1 MKNIYIN
8 HIAKT
13 LQVKDWQVENCA
25 KLFEEGATI
34 PFVSRYRKERT
45 GGLDEV
51 AVAEI
56 RHWTDVFAE
65 MEKRKATILET
76 IDQAGGLTPELRS
89 RIENSVDTREIEDL
103 YLPFRPKRRTRA
115 TAAKEA
121 GLEPLAAKMYDVAL
135 TDPVPEARKYVGDK
149 VASVEDAL
157 AGARD
162 IIAERLSETASVR
175 ETLRQIFK
183 TRRIVTKSTKKAIGQ
198 EAMKYRTYFDY
209 SESLERIAPHR
220 LLAILRAEDEGFIN
234 VKIDADPEKCGKKIY
249 YDFCQER
256 RYPAAPLAE
265 HIHQAFDDAFKRLLE
280 PSISNE
286 VLKEAKEKADIESMR
301 IFGENLRQLLLAP
314 PVGQKRVLAID
325 PGFRTGCKVVCL
337 DEQGNLLHNEAI
349 FPHPPANEKV
359 KAIQAVS
366 AMVAKYGIE
375 VIAIGNGTAS
385 RETEEFIK
393 RVPLPS
399 GVRVF
404 TVSEDGASIYS
415 ASEVARE
422 EFPDYDVTVRGAV
435 SIGRRLMDP
444 LAELVKIDPKSLGV
458 GQYQHDVDQNL
469 LKETLD
475 NTVESCVNNVGV
487 NLNTASSYLLS
498 YVSGI
503 GPALA
508 ENIVE
513 YRSEHGA
520 YKSRKELLKVKRLGD
535 KAFEQCAGFL
545 RIQDADNPLDN
556 SAVHPEAYHIV
567 DKMARDLGV
576 TARDLVGNAELCS
589 KIDPSRYVDSV
600 FGLPTINDIISE
612 LRKPGRD
619 PRESAQEFE
628 FAHDIHTIEDL
639 HTGMELHGI
648 VTNITAFGAF
658 VDIGIKQN
666 GLIHASQMGVKGMAD
681 PSKILKLHQKV
692 KVTVISIDLDRARIG
707 LRLMK

>member
-1 MKNIYIN
+1 MKQIYIKS
-8 HIAKT
+8 IPVR
-13 LQVKDWQVENCA
+13 LQVKEWQVENCIA
-25 KLFEEGATI
+25 LFEDGATI
-34 PFVSRYRKERT
+34 PFISRYRKERT

-56 RHWTDVFAE
+56 RHWSDVFTE
-65 MEKRKATILET
+65 MDKRKETVLEN
-76 IDQAGGLTPELRS
+76 ISQAGAMTDELRT
-89 RIENSVDTREIEDL
+89 RIENCVESRELEDI
-103 YLPFRPKRRTRA
+103 YLPFKPKRRTRA
-115 TAAKEA
+115 TIAKEA
-121 GLEPLAAKMYDVAL
+121 GLEPLADKMFNVAL
-135 TDPVPEARKYVGDK
+135 ANPEAEAAKYVGAK
-149 VASVEDAL
+149 VASVDDAL

-162 IIAERLSETASVR
+162 IIAEKLSETASVR
-175 ETLRQIFK
+175 ETVRQIFK
-183 TRRIVTKSTKKAIGQ
+183 TRRIVAKATKKASSP
-198 EAMKYRTYFDY
+198 EAMKYRSYFDY
-209 SESLERIAPHR
+209 SESVERIAPHR
-220 LLAILRAEDEGFIN
+220 LLAILRAEEEGFLTL
-234 VKIDADPEKCGKKIY
+234 KIDADAEKCGKKIY

-256 RYPAAPLAE
+256 RYPSGALAE
-265 HIHQAFDDAFKRLLE
+265 QLHMAFDDSFKRLIE
-280 PSISNE
+280 PSITNE
-286 VLKEAKEKADIESMR
+286 VFKEAKEKADIESIR

-349 FPHPPANEKV
+349 FPHPPVSEKV
-359 KAIQAVS
+359 KAIQALS
-366 AMVAKYGIE
+366 SMVLKYEIE

-385 RETEEFIK
+385 RETEDFIK
-393 RVPLPS
+393 RVPLPE

-458 GQYQHDVDQNL
+458 GQYQHDVDQTL
-469 LKETLD
+469 LKKKLD
-475 NTVESCVNNVGV
+475 TTVESCVNTVGV

-513 YRSEHGA
+513 YRAANGA
-520 YKSRKELLKVKRLGD
+520 YSTRMDLLKVKRLGD
-535 KAFEQCAGFL
+535 KVFEQCAGFL
-545 RIQDADNPLDN
+545 RIAGAENPLDN

-567 DKMARDLGV
+567 ARMASDLGV
-576 TARDLVGNAELCS
+576 SQKELVGNAELCS
-589 KIDPSRYVDSV
+589 RIDASRYVDGD

-612 LRKPGRD
+612 LKKPGRD
-619 PRESAQEFE
+619 PRETAEEFE
-628 FAHDIHTIEDL
+628 FASDIKSIDDL
-639 HTGMELHGI
+639 VTGMELPGI

-681 PSKILKLHQKV
+681 PSKVLKLHQKV
-692 KVTVISIDLDRARIG
+692 KVSVVSVDLDRNRIG
-707 LRLMK
+707 LRLL

>member
-1 MKNIYIN
+1 MKEIYIKY
-8 HIAKT
+8 IAQR
-13 LQVKDWQVENCA
+13 LEVKEWQVENCVG
-25 KLFEEGATI
+25 LFEEGATI
-34 PFVSRYRKERT
+34 PFISRYRKERT

-56 RHWTDVFAE
+56 RHWNDVFAE
-65 MEKRKATILET
+65 MEKRKETILET
-76 IDQAGGLTPELRS
+76 ISQAGAMTDTLRS
-89 RIENSVDTREIEDL
+89 SIINCVESRELEDL
-103 YLPFRPKRRTRA
+103 YLPYKPKRRTRA
-115 TAAKEA
+115 TIAKEA
-121 GLEPLAAKMYDVAL
+121 GLEPLADRMFDVSV
-135 TDPVPEARKYVGDK
+135 TDPVREASKYLGDK
-149 VASVEDAL
+149 VESVEAAL

-175 ETLRQIFK
+175 ETLRQIFR
-183 TRRIVTKSTKKAIGQ
+183 TRRIVTKATKKATGP
-198 EAMKYRTYFDY
+198 EAMKYKIYFDY
-209 SESLERIAPHR
+209 SESVERIAPHR
-220 LLAILRAEDEGFIN
+220 LLAIFRAEEEGYISI
-234 VKIDADPEKCGKKIY
+234 KIDADPEKCGKKLY

-256 RYPAAPLAE
+256 RYPAAALAE
-265 HIHQAFDDAFKRLLE
+265 QIHMAIDDSFKRLLE

-286 VLKEAKEKADIESMR
+286 IYKEAKEKADLESIR
-301 IFGENLRQLLLAP
+301 IFGENLRQLLLAAP
-314 PVGQKRVLAID
+314 IGQKRTLAID

-359 KAIQAVS
+359 KAIQSVS
-366 AMVAKYGIE
+366 AMVQKYGIE

-393 RVPLPS
+393 RVPLPQ

-415 ASEVARE
+415 ASEVARA

-458 GQYQHDVDQNL
+458 GQYQHDVDQSL
-469 LKETLD
+469 LKEKLD
-475 NTVESCVNNVGV
+475 NTVESCVNSVGV

-508 ENIVE
+508 ENIVQ
-513 YRSEHGA
+513 YRAENGA
-520 YKSRKELLKVKRLGD
+520 YKSRKDLLKVKRLGD

-545 RIQDADNPLDN
+545 RIHDAANPLDN

-567 DKMARDLGV
+567 DAMARDLGV
-576 TARDLVGNAELCS
+576 QTKELVGNAELCA
-589 KIDPSRYVDSV
+589 KINASAYVDEK
-600 FGLPTINDIISE
+600 FGLPTINDIIAE
-612 LRKPGRD
+612 LRKPGLD

-628 FAHDIHTIEDL
+628 FSHDIHTIEDL
-639 HTGMELHGI
+639 KAGMELPGI

-658 VDIGIKQN
+658 VDVGIKQN

-681 PSKILKLHQKV
+681 PSKILRLHQQV
-692 KVTVISIDLDRARIG
+692 KVVVISVDLERGRVG
-707 LRLMK
+707 LRLLR